1 MNAAAALLLAALD
14 DGPARPWA
22 GKSTQRGWVVPSYL
36 QARIREAVDDE
47 TEAIVIDVA
56 NRRPRALQ
64 DVEDARVRR
73 MVRGTLVTVREASD
87 IRAKL
92 SAPVAEPELEDAE
105 EEPETDAE
113 EESPE
118 EPSPV

>member
-14 DGPARPWA
+14 DGPARPWG
-22 GKSTQRGWVVPSYL
+22 GKSTERGWVVPSYL

-73 MVRGTLVTVREASD
+73 MVRGTLVTAREASD

-92 SAPVAEPELEDAE
+92 GAPVAEPEDAE